1 MHHLPKEASGTLKPT
16 AILAQASLMEC
27 QLLAATIE
35 RQCRLEVVACGV
47 TSSEVENAVRTN
59 NPDLLLISA
68 RLQDG
73 PYAGLRVAK
82 NLQASNNLVKI
93 VMLLD
98 SEDRDLVVKS
108 FCCGAKGIFT
118 RNEESRKLC
127 KCIAVVLQ
135 GQIWASNAQMK
146 YVVEA
151 LAQMQHPILLNPDNL
166 NALTKREYEV
176 VRLLA
181 AGFSNREIG
190 DHLRL
195 NENTVKN
202 YVSGILHKLGLS
214 TRIELALYF
223 LSQEERRPQ
232 RREGDTPI
240 RKFGT

>member
-1 MHHLPKEASGTLKPT
+1 MDLVRKNASGRPKPT

-27 QLLAATIE
+27 QLLAAAVE

-47 TSSEVENAVRTN
+47 TSSEVEAAVRTN
-59 NPDLLLISA
+59 NPDLVLISA

-73 PYAGLRVAK
+73 AYAGLKAAK
-82 NLQASNNLVKI
+82 NLQASNSPANI

-98 SEDRDLVVKS
+98 VEDRDLVVKS

-127 KCIAVVLQ
+127 KCITAVLQ
-135 GQIWASNAQMK
+135 GQIWASNAQVK

-151 LAQMQHPILLNPDNL
+151 LSQMQYPILLNPENL
-166 NALTKREYEV
+166 NTLTKREHEV

-190 DHLRL
+190 DHLKL
-195 NENTVKN
+195 SENTVKN
-202 YVSGILHKLGLS
+202 YVSGTLHKLGLS
-214 TRIELALYF
+214 TRIELVLYF
-223 LSQEERRPQ
+223 LSEQERRPQ
-232 RREGDTPI
+232 RHEGENAIP
-240 RKFGT
+240 KFGT